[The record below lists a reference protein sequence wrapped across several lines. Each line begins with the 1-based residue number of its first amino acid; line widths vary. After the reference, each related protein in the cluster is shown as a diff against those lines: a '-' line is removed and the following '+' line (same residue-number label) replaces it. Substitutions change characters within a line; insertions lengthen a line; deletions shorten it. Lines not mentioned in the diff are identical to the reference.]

1 MSFLKRAI
9 KKGIQEGLENTI
21 GKAVQET
28 SKQVFTNMG
37 NSAAE
42 KLNDAAED
50 YQKKYEREHPN
61 QPQYQNTQPQQA
73 QPAEGE
79 GDLQSALAGLGSL
92 GGIFGELAGSAQAYA
107 TEISKTMK
115 ECPECG
121 TMAAMDKK
129 FCPECGA
136 KLPEETI
143 SRSALCPNCGKQN
156 EIGTKF
162 CSECGTKLPSVV
174 RAEQRAQQKDEQLL
188 AQWPQQL
195 PAYPVWNGGGKNF
208 ALEWANDGGYFY
220 FEITPHSEAQKAVV
234 GYRILLQENGFAPE
248 GQYPSIE
255 HLYKKENGV
264 SYHVDTE
271 HCFEGETPCIY
282 FDNREPYGGY
292 DYKKPEE
299 KKITNLMDLFK

>member
-1 MSFLKRAI
+1 MGFLKRAI
-9 KKGIQEGLENTI
+9 KRGIQEGLENTL
-21 GKAVQET
+21 GKAVEET
-28 SKQVFTNMG
+28 SQQIFANVG
-37 NSAAE
+37 NAAAE
-42 KLNDAAED
+42 KVKDATEEYRKQPTQPVQQAA
-50 YQKKYEREHPN
+50 
-61 QPQYQNTQPQQA
+61 QPQMTE
-73 QPAEGE
+73 QPAGTTASRQPA
-79 GDLQSALAGLGSL
+79 DWQSALSGL

-107 TEISKTMK
+107 TEMSKTMK
-115 ECPECG
+115 ECPDCG
-121 TMAAMDKK
+121 TMAGMDKK

-162 CSECGTKLPSVV
+162 CSDCGTKLPSVV
-174 RAEQRAQQKDEQLL
+174 RAEQRALQKDEQLL
-188 AQWPQQL
+188 AEWPQQL

-220 FEITPHSEAQKAVV
+220 FELAPHSEAQKAVV

-271 HCFEGETPCIY
+271 HTFEGETPCIY

-292 DYKKPEE
+292 DYKKPEP
-299 KKITNLMDLFK
+299 KKVTSLKDLFNI